1 MFGINLANTITPGAT
16 PNLALTWATSKTV
29 NGGLDFGFFNNRL
42 SGTDDAFYRKETD
55 ILGAR
60 TETIPNTY
68 GQTLAPENYAER
80 SWRGGEIALT
90 WMDKAANGEIDYS
103 AYVNL
108 GFARDKW
115 DVMDVSATYKEGGA
129 LHALSPVGKADGIL
143 TGLIADHLLPD
154 PAEVEALKAKG

>member
-1 MFGINLANTITPGAT
+1 MCIR
-16 PNLALTWATSKTV
+16 
-29 NGGLDFGFFNNRL
+29 DR
-42 SGTDDAFYRKETD
+42 
-55 ILGAR
+55 
-60 TETIPNTY
+60 
-68 GQTLAPENYAER
+68 TLAPENYAER

-115 DVMDVSATYKEGGA
+115 DVLDDSATYQEGGA

-143 TGLIADHLLPD
+143 TLSLIHI
-154 PAEVEALKAKG
+154 